1 MNPPKRGKLGH
12 SVERVSAIS
21 VLAHSHMDEGTS
33 THYVHS
39 SQEGRNVGKCSQS
52 AKIYVQKFDI
62 YLILLSNTRVMFYK
76 KQLIRNIVHF
86 CQKLRNKN

>member
-33 THYVHS
+33 TNNVH

-52 AKIYVQKFDI
+52 AKIYIQKFDI
-62 YLILLSNTRVMFYK
+62 VYLILLSNTRSSEF
-76 KQLIRNIVHF
+76 LHII
-86 CQKLRNKN
+86 CGWSLAEE